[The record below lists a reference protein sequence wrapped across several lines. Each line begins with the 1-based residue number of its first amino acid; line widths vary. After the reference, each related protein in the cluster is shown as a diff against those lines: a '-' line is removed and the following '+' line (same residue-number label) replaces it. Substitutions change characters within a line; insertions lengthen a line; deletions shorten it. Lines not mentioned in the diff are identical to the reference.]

1 MSETISD
8 DPEII
13 IDPDP
18 EDDAAPAEISA
29 EQAEQE
35 DTVAPAIETLRAQL
49 AAEKATRL
57 AAERQAREAA
67 EQAAQARTGAHDA
80 NLNMVNGAIERVK
93 QDTQTLKVALKEAM
107 TVGDYDAAVE
117 IQEKMATN
125 AANLMRLTD
134 GKAAMEAAPPQR
146 QAPAASDPVE
156 ALAGQLSAASAAWVR
171 AHPECVTDQRMFQK
185 MVAAHN
191 LAVADG
197 IGADTPEY
205 FDFVET
211 TLKLKPVRPA
221 EPPRAPRAADPDP
234 VQEES
239 PMSSAAAPAQRRSPP
254 PAAPPSSRSASAG
267 KPNTI
272 RLTSAEA
279 QMAADM
285 GMTVK
290 EYAANKAALIADG
303 RLGRS

>member
-1 MSETISD
+1 MSETIGD
-8 DPEII
+8 DTEVIIEPDVEEGAEVAAEAPEH
-13 IDPDP
+13 
-18 EDDAAPAEISA
+18 AE
-29 EQAEQE
+29 E
-35 DTVAPAIETLRAQL
+35 DTVAPAIETLRTQL
-49 AAEKATRL
+49 AAEKAARL
-57 AAERQAREAA
+57 ASERQAREAA

-93 QDTQTLKVALKEAM
+93 QDTATLKMALKEAW
-107 TVGDYDAAVE
+107 TVGDYDKAAD
-117 IQEKMATN
+117 IQEAMATN
-125 AANLMRLTD
+125 AANMMRLTD
-134 GKAAMEAAPPQR
+134 GKAAMEAAPPQK
-146 QAPAASDPVE
+146 AVPAASDPVE
-156 ALAGQLSAASAAWVR
+156 ALASQLSAASAAWVR

-205 FDFVET
+205 FEFVET

-221 EPPRAPRAADPDP
+221 ETPRAPRAIDPDS

-254 PAAPPSSRSASAG
+254 PAAPPSSRSASSA
-267 KPNTI
+267 KPNVV
-272 RLTSAEA
+272 RLSQAEA

-285 GMTVK
+285 GMTPK
-290 EYAANKAALIADG
+290 EYATNKAALIADG
-303 RLGRS
+303 RLGKS

>member
-1 MSETISD
+1 MSETMSGTD

-13 IDPDP
+13 IDLDV
-18 EDDAAPAEISA
+18 EEGVVTAESP
-29 EQAEQE
+29 EQE

-80 NLNMVNGAIERVK
+80 NLNMVNGAIERVR
-93 QDTQTLKVALKEAM
+93 QDTATLKLALKEAW
-107 TVGDYDAAVE
+107 TIGDYDKAAD
-117 IQEKMATN
+117 IQEAMATN
-125 AANLMRLTD
+125 AANMMRLTD
-134 GKAAMEAAPPQR
+134 GKAAMEAAPPQK
-146 QAPAASDPVE
+146 AVPVAADPVE
-156 ALAGQLSAASAAWVR
+156 ALASQLSAASAAWVR
-171 AHPECVTDQRMFQK
+171 KHPECVTDQRMFQK

-211 TLKLKPVRPA
+211 TLKLKPVRAA
-221 EPPRAPRAADPDP
+221 ETPRTPDSAP
-234 VQEES
+234 QEEES
-239 PMSSAAAPAQRRSPP
+239 PMSSAAAPAQRRSAP
-254 PAAPPSSRSASAG
+254 PAAPVSRQNVPG
-267 KPNTI
+267 QKPNVM
-272 RLTSAEA
+272 RLTQAEA
-279 QMAADM
+279 NMAADM

-290 EYAANKAALIADG
+290 EYAANKAKLIAEG
-303 RLGRS
+303 RL

>member
-1 MSETISD
+1 MSETMSGTD

-13 IDPDP
+13 IDLDV
-18 EDDAAPAEISA
+18 EEGVVTAESP
-29 EQAEQE
+29 EQE

-80 NLNMVNGAIERVK
+80 NLNMVNGAIERVR
-93 QDTQTLKVALKEAM
+93 QDTATLKLALKEAW
-107 TVGDYDAAVE
+107 TIGDYDKAAD
-117 IQEKMATN
+117 IQEAMATN
-125 AANLMRLTD
+125 AANMMRLTD
-134 GKAAMEAAPPQR
+134 GKAAMEAAPPQK
-146 QAPAASDPVE
+146 AVPVAADPVE
-156 ALAGQLSAASAAWVR
+156 ALASQLSAASAAWVR
-171 AHPECVTDQRMFQK
+171 KHPECVTDQRMFQK

-211 TLKLKPVRPA
+211 TLKLKPVRAA
-221 EPPRAPRAADPDP
+221 ETPRAPDPTP
-234 VQEES
+234 QEEES
-239 PMSSAAAPAQRRSPP
+239 PMSSAAAPAQRRSAP
-254 PAAPPSSRSASAG
+254 PAAPVSRQNVPG
-267 KPNTI
+267 QKPNVM
-272 RLTSAEA
+272 RLTQAEA
-279 QMAADM
+279 NMAADM

-290 EYAANKAALIADG
+290 EYAANKAKLIAEG
-303 RLGRS
+303 RL

>member
-1 MSETISD
+1 MSETMSGTD

-13 IDPDP
+13 IEPDV
-18 EDDAAPAEISA
+18 EEGVVTAESP
-29 EQAEQE
+29 EQE

-93 QDTQTLKVALKEAM
+93 QDTATLKLALKEAW
-107 TVGDYDAAVE
+107 TIGDYDKAAD
-117 IQEKMATN
+117 IQEAMATN
-125 AANLMRLTD
+125 AANMMRLTD
-134 GKAAMEAAPPQR
+134 GKSAMEAAPPQK
-146 QAPAASDPVE
+146 AVPVAADPVE
-156 ALAGQLSAASAAWVR
+156 ALASQLSAASAAWVR
-171 AHPECVTDQRMFQK
+171 KHPECVTDQRMFQK

-197 IGADTPEY
+197 IGADTLEY

-211 TLKLKPVRPA
+211 TLKLKPVRAA
-221 EPPRAPRAADPDP
+221 ETPRQPDSAP
-234 VQEES
+234 QEEES
-239 PMSSAAAPAQRRSPP
+239 PMSSAAAPAQRRSAP
-254 PAAPPSSRSASAG
+254 PAAPVSRQNVPG
-267 KPNTI
+267 QKPNVM
-272 RLTSAEA
+272 RLTQAEA
-279 QMAADM
+279 NIAADM

-290 EYAANKAALIADG
+290 EYAANKAKLVAEG
-303 RLGRS
+303 RL